1 MIPSRDDLIDFIYA
15 EARMLDEGRFTEWLD
30 LWMPD
35 GIYWMPLDY
44 KQTDPDC
51 VTSLLY
57 EDQFMLRLRVERL
70 NGART
75 FSQKPKSR
83 CHHVIQRPF
92 VDLHDPDANRY
103 VTNTAMH
110 YVETRLDDQFLLA
123 LTATHDLTVVDGAL
137 RIAGKTADYYST
149 AAASIGLQLGAQAK
163 TVIILFLE
171 KAALDKF
178 RNSKGWEAGVDGSVA
193 LIQVGAGGSIDTTNI
208 KDPIIGFV
216 IGQKGLMFNVTL
228 EGSKFTKLVR
238 E

>member
-1 MIPSRDDLIDFIYA
+1 MTPSRDDLIDFIYA
-15 EARMLDEGRFTEWLD
+15 EARMLDEGRFSEWLE
-30 LWMPD
+30 LWQPD

-51 VTSLLY
+51 VTSLLH

-92 VDLHDPDANRY
+92 VDVHDPDANRY

-123 LTATHDLTVVDGAL
+123 LTATHELTVADGAL
-137 RIAGKTADYYST
+137 RIAGKRVDLLNSD
-149 AAASIGLQLGAQAK
+149 AAFGNIQL
-163 TVIILFLE
+163 L
-171 KAALDKF
+171 
-178 RNSKGWEAGVDGSVA
+178 
-193 LIQVGAGGSIDTTNI
+193 
-208 KDPIIGFV
+208 P
-216 IGQKGLMFNVTL
+216 
-228 EGSKFTKLVR
+228 
-238 E
+238 